1 MSPEEKLRL
10 NHIAQAAMLIAD
22 YVNGVSKEAFV
33 SDTLR
38 QDALIRRSQII
49 GEAVRHLSHEL
60 LRDMPEFPAK
70 EARGMRNVLV
80 HDYDGVNVE
89 RLWDTA
95 TQDIP
100 LLRKAV
106 EKYLQADTQS
116 PN

>member
-1 MSPEEKLRL
+1 MCVVRGSQTRRG
-10 NHIAQAAMLIAD
+10 AATLSTVQLGAGA
-22 YVNGVSKEAFV
+22 VATACSF
-33 SDTLR
+33 SDTFPCNANWAKL
-38 QDALIRRSQII
+38 A
-49 GEAVRHLSHEL
+49 G
-60 LRDMPEFPAK
+60 MPDFPAK

>member
-1 MSPEEKLRL
+1 
-10 NHIAQAAMLIAD
+10 
-22 YVNGVSKEAFV
+22 
-33 SDTLR
+33 
-38 QDALIRRSQII
+38 
-49 GEAVRHLSHEL
+49 
-60 LRDMPEFPAK
+60 MPDFPAK